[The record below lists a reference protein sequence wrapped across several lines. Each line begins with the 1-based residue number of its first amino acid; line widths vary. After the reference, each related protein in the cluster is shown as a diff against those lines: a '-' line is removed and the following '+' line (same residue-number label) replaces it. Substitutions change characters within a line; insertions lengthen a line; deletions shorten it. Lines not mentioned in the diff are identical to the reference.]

1 MNKYL
6 LAGFFLF
13 LLTFISCSQKKAVEK
28 NPPDKEVQNY
38 IFERLMEGKVPAA
51 FKNLMFRT
59 SFKNHTVRYLF
70 EEAYPDCTGIYDS
83 TNFYSASLDD
93 ASWVDNMLISLEE
106 ARLGEE
112 VFNFLED
119 EANFHPPII
128 EDTEE
133 ASSGSQESERESKE
147 ASDQYNPAVPEVE
160 AVEKRL
166 LDSYNRLK
174 VMEYGKEL
182 FFPLQREQGDAVLI
196 HYSNKAAVRL
206 FYDQYYRLTKK
217 ELWNME
223 SVQNAKV
230 KLVEKYEYEGNSK
243 NPVQKIIES
252 DNTLFVSKLNENGL
266 VIRTQKYEVPQNTE
280 EDSKKSDS
288 KKKSNKLI
296 STTNWTYDQKNRIT
310 SETVTEKGRVQKQV
324 FIFDKIDKLADNPDN
339 IPPDYE
345 YYENGVLR
353 TKTEYTSKGTYNT
366 TIVFDNVNTVRAEY
380 ENYIKVRDVY
390 YVNGVQ
396 KRIKTYE

>member
-6 LAGFFLF
+6 LAGLLLF
-13 LLTFISCSQKKAVEK
+13 VLTFISCSQKNVVEK

-38 IFERLMEGKVPAA
+38 IFERLMEKKAPSY
-51 FKNLMFRT
+51 FETLMFRY

-70 EEAYPDCTGIYDS
+70 EEAYPDCIGIYDS
-83 TNFYSASLDD
+83 TGFYSESLDD
-93 ASWVDNMLISLEE
+93 ANWVDSMLVSLEE

-128 EDTEE
+128 EEFEE
-133 ASSGSQESERESKE
+133 ASLDSQNSDENVNEDSEQNNTS
-147 ASDQYNPAVPEVE
+147 VPQVE
-160 AVEKRL
+160 TVEKRL

-174 VMEYGKEL
+174 VMEFGSEL
-182 FFPLQREQGDAVLI
+182 FFPIQKEKGDAVLI
-196 HYSNKAAVRL
+196 HYSDKAAVRL
-206 FYDQYYRLTKK
+206 FYDEFFRLTKK
-217 ELWNME
+217 EHWNME
-223 SVQNAKV
+223 SVQNAKL
-230 KLVEKYEYEGNSK
+230 KLVEKYEYKGEAK

-252 DNTLFVSKLNENGL
+252 DTNVFVSKLNENGL
-266 VIRTQKYEVPQNTE
+266 VIRTQKYEVPQITE

-288 KKKSNKLI
+288 KKRSNKLV
-296 STTNWTYDQKNRIT
+296 STTSWTYDQKNRIT
-310 SETVTEKGRVQKQV
+310 SETVSEKSKVQKQV
-324 FIFDKIDKLADNPDN
+324 FIYDKIDRLEDNPDN

-353 TKTEYTSKGTYNT
+353 TKTEYSTKGTYRT
-366 TIVFDNVNTVRAEY
+366 TIVFDKVNTVRAEY

-396 KRIKTYE
+396 KRIKSYE

>member
-6 LAGFFLF
+6 LAGLLLF
-13 LLTFISCSQKKAVEK
+13 VLTFISCSQKKVVEK
-28 NPPDKEVQNY
+28 NPPDTEVQNY

-51 FKNLMFRT
+51 FKNLMFRY

-133 ASSGSQESERESKE
+133 ASSDSQESDSESKE
-147 ASDQYNPAVPEVE
+147 ASDQNNPAVPEVE

-217 ELWNME
+217 EHWNME
-223 SVQNAKV
+223 SVRNAKV

-288 KKKSNKLI
+288 KKRSNKLV
-296 STTNWTYDQKNRIT
+296 STTTWTYDQKNRIT

-324 FIFDKIDKLADNPDN
+324 FIYDKIDKLADNPDN

-353 TKTEYTSKGTYNT
+353 TKTEYISKGTYNT

>member
-1 MNKYL
+1 M
-6 LAGFFLF
+6 AGFFLF
-13 LLTFISCSQKKAVEK
+13 LLTFISCSQKKEVEK

-38 IFERLMEGKVPAA
+38 IFERLMEGKVSAA

-83 TNFYSASLDD
+83 TNYYSASLDD
-93 ASWVDNMLISLEE
+93 ASWVDDMLISLEE

-128 EDTEE
+128 EDTKE
-133 ASSGSQESERESKE
+133 ASSDSQESERESKE
-147 ASDQYNPAVPEVE
+147 ASDQNNPAVPEVE
-160 AVEKRL
+160 AVDKRL

-217 ELWNME
+217 EHWNME

-288 KKKSNKLI
+288 KKQGNKLV

-310 SETVTEKGRVQKQV
+310 SETVSEKGQIQKQV
-324 FIFDKIDKLADNPDN
+324 FIYDKIDKLADNPDN